1 MQSIDTL
8 TDFLAVAGANHKAQ
22 TEYRIYDLSRI
33 VKLFSTEEFRAIENG
48 ERPFPYPRQQHA
60 WLGIVLRQKERQ
72 ESNQIHDPYIWFVKL
87 PLDERG
93 LFQHAARQHFLSII
107 VAALG
112 ENPTAVPTAEQEKR
126 QQQNPYI
133 FTPNEPRRAAF
144 HAQVSH
150 DLQFP
155 ASLHYTDALAFLRG
169 ETASN
174 TWQDLGVQGIH
185 DVIVRN
191 LHEPSIQKHIY
202 TQLLQWPQPLQQTLM
217 EALEHAKLPA
227 TLAQNFIGQ
236 LQSAAP
242 EQQITLLRCLADAS
256 KNTNLQSTVHHLLA
270 TCERQLNAVTSKP
283 ADTTLVNSSQD
294 LLLTI
299 GARNWA
305 ALSANDNLE
314 RYLGL
319 LATINEHVFIQV
331 FRDLVMLP
339 ELRGLMLQLFRK
351 EQLSPALQRGIA
363 NLVAQTRSS

>member
-8 TDFLAVAGANHKAQ
+8 TDFLAVAGANHEAS

-33 VKLFSTEEFRAIENG
+33 VKPFSAEAFRAIENG

-60 WLGIVLRQKERQ
+60 WLGIVLRQKERA

-107 VAALG
+107 VEALG
-112 ENPTAVPTAEQEKR
+112 ENLTAAPTAEQEKR

-133 FTPNEPRRAAF
+133 FTPDEPRRAAF

-150 DLQFP
+150 NLQFP
-155 ASLHYTDALAFLRG
+155 ASVHYADALAFFRG
-169 ETASN
+169 ETATS

-185 DVIVRN
+185 DVVVRN
-191 LHEPSIQKHIY
+191 LQEPSIQQHIH
-202 TQLLQWPQPLQQTLM
+202 TQLLQWPKPLQQTLM

-227 TLAQNFIGQ
+227 TLAQNLIGT
-236 LQSAAP
+236 LPTAP
-242 EQQITLLRCLADAS
+242 REQQIMLLRCLADAS
-256 KNTNLQSTVHHLLA
+256 QHGNFQKAVQHLLNA
-270 TCERQLNAVTSKP
+270 CERALSKTGSD
-283 ADTTLVNSSQD
+283 ASEATVVNDIQD

-299 GARNWA
+299 GARNWF

-314 RYLGL
+314 HYLGL
-319 LATINEHVFIQV
+319 LATINEHVFIQI

-351 EQLSPALQRGIA
+351 EQLSPALQSGIA
-363 NLVAQTRSS
+363 ALVAQTRSS